1 MKKFLFPV
9 IALLLFIGCSSSEDS
24 ITKIDSY
31 IQLDNLKLQAYI
43 FEGNYYIEAIDAS
56 GNNVFTIKD
65 KAEGY
70 IEYLEF
76 GDKKEYPINGCYI
89 EDALKKGDLLY
100 ILVSLYGHLEYHP
113 HKFILKLRDGKVLQ
127 KVYFDKNDSE
137 SKSFF
142 PERIADWYGE
152 HIIIYTTAKT
162 YGGNIAVLDKDLK
175 QIFGCHSVNSEILV
189 SFIEKGSYISP
200 SINSVVYIASKN
212 TVWCVEVSQNGCM
225 ELWTSVITE
234 EEIRIDK
241 ETFSLEGDNVIVD
254 VEAIT
259 KSGEKKKYHLVLNK
273 NTGEIITPNQIT
285 Q

>member
-24 ITKIDSY
+24 TTKIDSY
-31 IQLDNLKLQAYI
+31 IQLDDLKLQAYI
-43 FEGNYYIEAIDAS
+43 FEGDYYIEAIDAS

-65 KAEGY
+65 KSEVY
-70 IEYLEF
+70 IEDLEF
-76 GDKKEYPINGCYI
+76 GGKKEYPINGCYI
-89 EDALKKGDLLY
+89 ESALKKGDLLY

-127 KVYFDKNDSE
+127 KVYFDKNDFE

-152 HIIIYTTAKT
+152 HIVIYTTAKT
-162 YGGNIAVLDKDLK
+162 SGGDIAVLDQDLK

-212 TVWCVEVSQNGCM
+212 TVWCVEISQNGCM

-241 ETFSLEGDNVIVD
+241 EAFSLEGDNVIVD
-254 VEAIT
+254 VEATT
-259 KSGEKKKYHLVLNK
+259 KAGEKKKYHLVLNS
-273 NTGEIITPNQIT
+273 NTGEIITPT
-285 Q
+285 K